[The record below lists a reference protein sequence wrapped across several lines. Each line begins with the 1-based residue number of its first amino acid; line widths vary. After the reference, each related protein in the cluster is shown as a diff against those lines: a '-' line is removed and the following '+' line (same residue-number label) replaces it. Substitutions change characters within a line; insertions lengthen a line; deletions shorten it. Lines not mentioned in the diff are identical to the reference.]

1 MARYKNIDRE
11 TRMLF
16 PEDMSKWVAEDSIVH
31 FIIEAVEAVGEA
43 GYHENPKGS
52 GNEQF
57 PPEMMTELLIYSY
70 ATGKFS
76 SYEIEK
82 ATYND
87 VPARYI
93 CANTHPDHNTVNNF
107 RNSNKEAFKNVFT
120 KVLVLAQNTGIM
132 KKIGTVSVDGTKMHA
147 NAGKHKA
154 VSYKYAKEAISRT
167 EKEIEELIEKAEE
180 SDNTQNEVDIPG
192 EIAFRKRRKA
202 VLKDAVTQME
212 EMYKEVYEQEKKA
225 YDEKIKEQDEEEKK
239 NGKKKRGKKP
249 KEPAPDVPDT
259 NQLNFTDKE
268 SRIMKYGNTDEFEQ
282 CYNLQAVVDTDSM
295 LIVGKY
301 ATQKANDR
309 QEIKN
314 GIESVCKE
322 AEQEE
327 KLKVCADTGYFNA
340 PLIDETEKEHPEVKI
355 YCAVKRE
362 KHGKTPEKLFIKL
375 PEKEPE
381 ENREEAM
388 TAQKMLV
395 RLKTVPGQEI
405 YNRRKITVEPVF
417 GIIKRVMKFRQ
428 FLTRGLD
435 NISNEWNLVTLAYNF
450 RRLFG
455 LRNLRLAAA

>member
-1 MARYKNIDRE
+1 
-11 TRMLF
+11 MLF
-16 PEDMSKWVAEDSIVH
+16 PEDMREWVAEDSIVH

-52 GNEQF
+52 GSEQF

-87 VPARYI
+87 VPTRYI

-107 RNSNKEAFKNVFT
+107 RNSNREAFKTVFT
-120 KVLVLAQNTGIM
+120 KVLVLAQNTGII

-154 VSYKYAKEAISRT
+154 VSYKYAKEAIGRT
-167 EKEIEELIEKAEE
+167 EKEIEELIEKAEAG
-180 SDNTQNEVDIPG
+180 DNTENEVDIPE
-192 EIAFRKRRKA
+192 EIAFRERRKA
-202 VLKDAVTQME
+202 VLTDAVTQME
-212 EMYKEVYEQEKKA
+212 EMYREVYEGEKKE
-225 YDEKIKEQDEEEKK
+225 YDEKIKKQEEEEKK
-239 NGKKKRGKKP
+239 NGKKKRGKKL
-249 KEPAPDVPDT
+249 KEPGTDVPDSA
-259 NQLNFTDKE
+259 QLNFTDKE
-268 SRIMKYGNTDEFEQ
+268 SRIMKYGNSDEFEQ

-295 LIVGKY
+295 VIVGKY
-301 ATQKANDR
+301 ATQNANDK
-309 QEIKN
+309 QEIKK
-314 GIESVCKE
+314 GIESIGEEV
-322 AEQEE
+322 EQEE
-327 KLKVCADTGYFNA
+327 KLKVCADTGYFNG
-340 PLIDETEKEHPEVKI
+340 PLIDETEKEHGEVKI
-355 YCAVKRE
+355 YCAVRRE
-362 KHGKTPEKLFIKL
+362 EHGRTPEKLFTKL
-375 PEKEPE
+375 PEEEPD
-381 ENREEAM
+381 ENEKEAM
-388 TAQKMLV
+388 NAQKMLA

-455 LRNLRLAAA
+455 LRNLKLRAA